1 VPKFKA
7 QPLPDF
13 HEVILPEKKVLGST
27 KPEPFKLMV
36 DERGAVKTGRWE
48 VMVGSVTSVEQQLQ
62 KI

>member
-1 VPKFKA
+1 MPKFKA
-7 QPLPDF
+7 QLLPDF

-48 VMVGSVTSVEQQLQ
+48 IMVGAMTSAEQQLQ
-62 KI
+62 QI